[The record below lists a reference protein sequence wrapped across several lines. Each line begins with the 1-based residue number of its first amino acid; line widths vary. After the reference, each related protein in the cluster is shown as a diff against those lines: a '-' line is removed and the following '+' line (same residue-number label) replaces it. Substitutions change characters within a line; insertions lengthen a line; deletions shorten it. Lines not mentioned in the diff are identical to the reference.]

1 MKKKKYA
8 DLAQLVEHL
17 AYIQRVGSSNLSVCT
32 LVVSTIPL

>member
-32 LVVSTIPL
+32 PRLPNNS